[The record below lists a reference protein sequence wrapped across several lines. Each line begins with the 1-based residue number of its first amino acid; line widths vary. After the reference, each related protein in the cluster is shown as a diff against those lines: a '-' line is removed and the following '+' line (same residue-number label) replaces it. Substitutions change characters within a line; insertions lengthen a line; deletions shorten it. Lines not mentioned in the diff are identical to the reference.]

1 MKKHSF
7 KRGDLVSVIDSTVR
21 GKVIAV
27 HGNRIK
33 IEDEF
38 GFTDDYNANQLITY
52 KQLENTF
59 LDMIIV
65 KDKTKKTAIKSKK
78 NTKKEL
84 EIDLHIHQIT
94 KSNKNM
100 SKYEM
105 LQYQLNYAKQ
115 KMQFAI
121 KNKIAKVIFIH
132 GKGKG
137 VLRKELLQ
145 MLQQFP
151 VEIKDA
157 SYQKYGFGAV
167 EVKIFINKTVNHNS

>member
-1 MKKHSF
+1 MKEHSF
-7 KRGDLVSVIDSTVR
+7 KRGDLVSVIDNTTR
-21 GKVIAV
+21 GKIIAI
-27 HGNRIK
+27 HGRRIT

-38 GFTDDYNANQLITY
+38 GFTDYYNANQLIAY
-52 KQLENTF
+52 KQLEDSF
-59 LDMIIV
+59 LDLVVV
-65 KDKTKKTAIKSKK
+65 KDKVNKTVKK
-78 NTKKEL
+78 NSKTSSNKDL
-84 EIDLHIHQIT
+84 EVDLHIHQIT
-94 KSNKNM
+94 ITNKNM
-100 SKYEM
+100 SNFEM

-115 KMQFAI
+115 KLKFAI

-137 VLRKELLQ
+137 VLRKELLH

-167 EVKIFINKTVNHNS
+167 EVKIFLSRTQKL

>member
-1 MKKHSF
+1 MKEHSF
-7 KRGDLVSVIDSTVR
+7 KRGDLVSVIDDTTR
-21 GKVIAV
+21 GKIIAI
-27 HGNRIK
+27 HGNRIT

-38 GFTDDYNANQLITY
+38 GFTDYYNANQLIAY
-52 KQLENTF
+52 KQLEDTL
-59 LDMIIV
+59 LDLVVV
-65 KDKTKKTAIKSKK
+65 KEKAKKATKQTKKNS
-78 NTKKEL
+78 KKEL

-94 KSNKNM
+94 KSNRNM
-100 SKYEM
+100 SNFEM

-121 KNKIAKVIFIH
+121 KNRIQKIIFIH

-167 EVKIFINKTVNHNS
+167 EVKIYLSKIKK